1 MRKLKIGMTIDEK
14 LAVLMS
20 EPDAA
25 LTISIRYWDLFD
37 ELNIDVANKFKQRIY
52 EIRGILGRRL
62 AIIEVEKLYEKFRTN
77 EIDDFITVE
86 FKTRADCML
95 DLNVSY
101 GRFASRKLCKVLN
114 EKEEKLGRKLSR
126 EEIPTIYREL
136 GRNLQDIQGRI

>member
-1 MRKLKIGMTIDEK
+1 MTIDEK

>member
-1 MRKLKIGMTIDEK
+1 M
-14 LAVLMS
+14 
-20 EPDAA
+20 
-25 LTISIRYWDLFD
+25 
-37 ELNIDVANKFKQRIY
+37 
-52 EIRGILGRRL
+52 
-62 AIIEVEKLYEKFRTN
+62 
-77 EIDDFITVE
+77 
-86 FKTRADCML
+86 KTRADCML